1 MTDEKIVDL
10 YWSRDESAVAE
21 TQQKYG
27 HYLTKIAY
35 NILNNM
41 EDSLECVNDT
51 YMRAWKAMPPHRPQ
65 VLSAFLAKI
74 TRRVAIDVVRKRT
87 REKRIPS
94 EYTFSLSELEDCIS
108 DGSTAEQQMEV
119 DFLAKSI
126 NQYLHTLP
134 KETRNLFVCR
144 YYFLDSL
151 KDAAKHCGMSEA
163 KAKTLLYRTRCG
175 LKEHLEKE
183 GFHI

>member
-10 YWSRDESAVAE
+10 YWRRDESAVAE
-21 TQQKYG
+21 TQEKYG

-35 NILNNM
+35 NILNDM
-41 EDSLECVNDT
+41 EDSLESVNDT

-65 VLSAFLAKI
+65 VLSTFLAKI
-74 TRRVAIDVVRKRT
+74 TRRVSIDVIRKRNRT
-87 REKRIPS
+87 KRIPT
-94 EYTFSLSELEDCIS
+94 EYTYSLTELEECVS
-108 DGSTAEQQMEV
+108 DGSTAENQVEV
-119 DFLAKSI
+119 ECLAQAI
-126 NQYLHTLP
+126 NQYLRKLP

-151 KDAAKHCGMSEA
+151 KDAAKYCDMSEA

-183 GFHI
+183 GFYI